1 MTSGLQLIHS
11 KLVFQRRVHI
21 LAESLSALLKDSS
34 DIIDIGCG
42 DGTIAR
48 RLKQFNSWL
57 QIRGVDVFAR
67 AEADFPVI
75 VYDGMTLPFP
85 DKSFDAAMLVDVL
98 HHTADP
104 AATLREAMRVARDS
118 ILIKDHIR
126 HGRWSQWMLA
136 FMDWFGNKSY
146 GVNLEYGYLTH
157 DQWEKL
163 FEQLHLEVR
172 DIKVG
177 IDLYPFPFNLIF
189 RPQWQFIAKLKVEV
203 VRSET

>member
-1 MTSGLQLIHS
+1 MTRGLQLIHS

-42 DGTIAR
+42 DGMITR
-48 RLKQFNSWL
+48 LLKQFNSWL

-67 AEADFPVI
+67 SEANFPVT

-104 AATLREAMRVARDS
+104 AATLREAMRVARDH

-189 RPQWQFIAKLKVEV
+189 RPQWQFIAKLKVE
-203 VRSET
+203 E